1 MRRGLKEM
9 REAVMGLSQRWKGFL
24 GRGKNKCKGP
34 EAEIRLMGVRNRKEA
49 SMAGQE
55 GARGT

>member
-1 MRRGLKEM
+1 M